1 VADPQAGVP
10 DDERGAPVTAERRR
24 ERRLGAAAGRSDAA
38 GATGRAPIC
47 IVSSDPA
54 IHRSLGHLLAGSGY
68 RVVRATSLRGLARH
82 MVAGTSAGVVDPR
95 VVGLDERSL
104 GQWLADRSLRRS
116 SVLVLRPDE
125 IADLAG
131 EAPPEHAASLIA
143 NVHTLVTG
151 GEQLEYDRLYTQAVA
166 TVTHELKTPLTS
178 IRGFAQMLRDDQLDP
193 EEIREFAAEIHDSAV
208 RLTRYVES
216 ILTEDAFHTGGVA
229 LELRDVRLA
238 PVVGQVLRELEP
250 WGLHR
255 HRLVNGVDESIAVR
269 ADVDR
274 LTQVIS
280 NLVTNAVKY
289 SPAGGTVSVD
299 AVVTS
304 SEVEII
310 VEDEGIGIAPEERL
324 RVFDRFYRVPSA
336 VSTGIAGT
344 GLGLSIV
351 GNLVKLHGGRIWVTD
366 GPGGRG
372 SRFHVCLPAAVAPA
386 RPTLLPDHQGDD
398 LPFVAVVG
406 GSVDR
411 RRQLTTTTASQ
422 PPGALPQVS

>member
-1 VADPQAGVP
+1 
-10 DDERGAPVTAERRR
+10 VTGGRLRD
-24 ERRLGAAAGRSDAA
+24 RRLSANGSQPDAA

-54 IHRSLGHLLAGSGY
+54 IHRSLGRLLASSGY
-68 RVVRATSLRGLARH
+68 RVVRATSLRGLSRH

-95 VVGLDERSL
+95 VAGLDERSL
-104 GQWLADRSLRRS
+104 GRWLADRSLRRS
-116 SVLVLRPDE
+116 SVLLLRPDE
-125 IADLAG
+125 VADLSADT
-131 EAPPEHAASLIA
+131 PPEHAASLIA
-143 NVHTLVTG
+143 SIHTLVSG

-255 HRLVNGVDESIAVR
+255 HRLVNGVDDSIAVR
-269 ADVDR
+269 ADADR

-289 SPAGGTVSVD
+289 SPAGGTVRVD
-299 AVVTS
+299 AVPS
-304 SEVEII
+304 SAEVEIT

-351 GNLVKLHGGRIWVTD
+351 GNLVQRHGGRIWVTD

-372 SRFHVCLPAAVAPA
+372 STFHVCLPLAMAPA
-386 RPTLLPDHQGDD
+386 RPMVLPDDRADD
-398 LPFVAVVG
+398 LPFVALIG
-406 GSVDR
+406 GSVER